1 MSLEQHPQT
10 GLGAILD
17 QRIAHLFG
25 VQEEAVLIAHNEH
38 PVYRAGDIIIR
49 QESDPE
55 EAVFFASLFS
65 SITARG
71 FRVARPITSISGAYV
86 TDDGWTACAFLTGRP
101 ATADDAPRVVSAI
114 AAYHEAL
121 ALTPKL
127 SIIKGD
133 DSPFM
138 RADKMAW
145 NERRTTV
152 DQRIAPLV
160 GPLQAR
166 LQPVD
171 ELKPQLIH
179 GDLNPDNILIEPGVP
194 PGIIDIAP
202 YWRPPEFAQ
211 AVAAYWLGP
220 FRGDRAVLAAFS
232 RVQAFDQMLLRAG
245 LRMLLIRNEF
255 GNLNDLSAYATA
267 SSIICEWIDRGPCG
281 G

>member
-1 MSLEQHPQT
+1 MSLEQHPQA

-17 QRIAHLFG
+17 QRIAHRFG
-25 VQEEAVLIAHNEH
+25 VQEDAVLIANNEH
-38 PVYRAGDIIIR
+38 PVYRAGDVIIR

-55 EAVFFASLFS
+55 EAAFVASLCS
-65 SITARG
+65 SISAKG
-71 FRVARPITSISGAYV
+71 FRVARPITSTSGAFV
-86 TDDGWTACAFLTGRP
+86 TDDGWTACAFLTGKP
-101 ATADDAPRVVSAI
+101 ATADDAPHVVAAI

-121 ALTPKL
+121 APTPKP
-127 SIIKGD
+127 SILKDD
-133 DSPFM
+133 DSPFI

-145 NERRTTV
+145 NELETTI
-152 DQRIAPLV
+152 DHRITPLV

-166 LQPVD
+166 LQPLD

-179 GDLNPDNILIEPGVP
+179 GDLNPHNILIEPSVP

-220 FRGDRAVLAAFS
+220 LRGDRAVLAAFS

-245 LRMLLIRNEF
+245 LRMLFIRNEF

-267 SSIICEWIDRGPCG
+267 SRIICEWVDRC
-281 G
+281 